1 LLAALLAGCGSGSG
15 GSGTAGDPDEDRL
28 VADFSA
34 VNTSGVAP
42 LDVTFID
49 ESSEEVM
56 AWTWDFGDGSSADV
70 PDPMHT
76 YTAPGIYSVALSVRG
91 PNGVSEVVRPGLVEV
106 FAPTD
111 APDAAFHASVTEGV
125 APLSVSFTDDSTG
138 EVTDW
143 IWSFGDGDTS
153 FEQNPTYV
161 YQLPGVYSV
170 TLNIAGPAGAD
181 ITRKPSYI
189 TVHPPSANPPQAQFS
204 GTNTSGTAPLSVS
217 FTDQSTGDV
226 TGWAWTF
233 GDGGT
238 STQRNPTRTY
248 QSPGTYNVTLRVT
261 GPAGN
266 SQLTK
271 SGFVNVSDAPEAP
284 QAVFS
289 ATNTSGDAPLM
300 VTFSD
305 QSTGDVTGWS
315 WTFGDGGTSTQRNP
329 TRTYQ
334 NPGTYGVTL
343 RVTGPAGTSQVTQSN
358 LVRVF
363 DANAQGVWAS
373 PAELQVLP
381 MSGAAWN
388 NVLDE
393 ANRALGTPDV
403 ANQDDDADVR
413 ILAKAIAFARTGQ
426 QTYRQQVIA
435 GCMDAIGSEAGGRTL
450 ALGRNLIGYV
460 IAADLVGLP
469 AAEEALF
476 RDWLEECRTN
486 TYDGKTLTST
496 HEERPNNW
504 GTHAGGSRVAVAAYL
519 GDTAELAR
527 CAQVFK
533 GWLGDRSAYSGFSYG
548 DLSWQSDPSR
558 PVGINPRGA
567 TIQGHDVDGV
577 LPDDQRRGG
586 GFTWPPPKENY
597 VWEALQGA
605 LAQAVILARNGYP
618 DVWNWSDQALLR
630 AVDWLHAECNYPA
643 ESDDTWQP
651 HVVNY
656 FYGSSFPAPVP
667 SNPGKNVGWTDFT
680 LQ

>member
-1 LLAALLAGCGSGSG
+1 MNGDAGTIEIDSHPRHRWGWLLAALLASCSG
-15 GSGTAGDPDEDRL
+15 GSSSSSANPDGEDPLQAAFSATNATGTA
-28 VADFSA
+28 
-34 VNTSGVAP
+34 P
-42 LDVTFID
+42 LLVTFTSQSTGEITGH
-49 ESSEEVM
+49 
-56 AWTWDFGDGSSADV
+56 AWDFGDGGSSAEAS
-70 PDPMHT
+70 PTHT
-76 YTAPGIYSVALSVRG
+76 YQAPGTYAVTLTV
-91 PNGVSEVVRPGLVEV
+91 
-106 FAPTD
+106 TD
-111 APDAAFHASVTEGV
+111 AESSSTLTKPALVVVSDEGDPVQAEFTAANTAGD
-125 APLSVSFTDDSTG
+125 APLMVTFTDM
-138 EVTDW
+138 
-143 IWSFGDGDTS
+143 
-153 FEQNPTYV
+153 
-161 YQLPGVYSV
+161 
-170 TLNIAGPAGAD
+170 
-181 ITRKPSYI
+181 
-189 TVHPPSANPPQAQFS
+189 
-204 GTNTSGTAPLSVS
+204 
-217 FTDQSTGDV
+217 STGDV
-226 TGWAWTF
+226 RSWAWTF

-238 STQRNPTRTY
+238 STQ
-248 QSPGTYNVTLRVT
+248 
-261 GPAGN
+261 
-266 SQLTK
+266 K
-271 SGFVNVSDAPEAP
+271 
-284 QAVFS
+284 
-289 ATNTSGDAPLM
+289 
-300 VTFSD
+300 
-305 QSTGDVTGWS
+305 
-315 WTFGDGGTSTQRNP
+315 NP

-334 NPGTYGVTL
+334 NPGTYAVALT
-343 RVTGPAGTSQVTQSN
+343 VTGPEGSSSTTKPGF
-358 LVRVF
+358 VRAF
-363 DANAQGVWAS
+363 DAAAQGLWAS
-373 PAELQVLP
+373 SAELQALP
-381 MSGAAWN
+381 MSGAAWS

-393 ANRALGTPDV
+393 ANRAVGTPDV
-403 ANQDDDADVR
+403 GDQDDDADVR
-413 ILAKAIAFARTGQ
+413 VLAKAIVFARTGQ